1 MEVLTVTSD
10 TAFADLVLRIG
21 CYGMVFEMRDAM
33 DNYAYSDSVFFLC
46 EDGKIST
53 LIYE

>member
-1 MEVLTVTSD
+1 MTAATSYAEMELPNG
-10 TAFADLVLRIG
+10 R
-21 CYGMVFEMRDAM
+21 YGMVFEMRDAM